1 MLYINKYP
9 SYLELIVQRLQ
20 MGHLTLLAGQFPF
33 GTYVTRLQ
41 LSRTMPLIQ
50 QLLVHLI
57 HRNGRL
63 ANELMLVVQLSPQH
77 NAFVASGRRLRLPLF
92 GALLLQHVNAQ
103 FELKVLVAQRLQLV
117 VVLANGSDKCGL
129 RPRR

>member
-33 GTYVTRLQ
+33 GAYVTRLQ

-77 NAFVASGRRLRLPLF
+77 NAFVACGRRQRLPLF